1 MPQNDLPP
9 IEHDRWRTVA
19 GILLESLKALSTRLR
34 NYFLTGVILL
44 VPVVVTLFIMF
55 QLFLWADGFLGESV
69 SRAIGYRIP
78 GLGIIFTI
86 FLFVSVGII
95 GQNVLGKRL
104 WHWVEYSLESLPVV
118 RSLYVGIKQVSDIL
132 FQQQKSDF
140 QRVVLVEYPRRELWI
155 IGFVTN
161 DAAVWSQSAEFLERK
176 MVSVF
181 IPTTPNPTSGFLLL
195 VDRTQV
201 IDSALGVEEA
211 MKLVISGG
219 LVQPKSMGNRTQ
231 PIEEF
236 TIPH

>member
-1 MPQNDLPP
+1 MLPNDLPP
-9 IEHDRWRTVA
+9 PESDRWRNIA
-19 GILLESLKALSTRLR
+19 GILLDSLNALSTRLR

-44 VPVVVTLFIMF
+44 VPVAITLFIMF

-69 SRAIGYRIP
+69 SRALGYRLP
-78 GLGIIFTI
+78 GLGIILTI
-86 FLFVSVGII
+86 LLFMSIGVI

-104 WHWVEYSLESLPVV
+104 WRWVEYSLESLPVV

-132 FQQQKSDF
+132 FQQRKSEF
-140 QRVVLVEYPRRELWI
+140 QRVVLVEYPRKDVWV

-161 DAAVWSQSAEFLERK
+161 DEAVWSRNPDFTSKK

-195 VDRTQV
+195 VERTQV
-201 IDSALGVEEA
+201 MDTQIGIEEA

-219 LVQPKSMGNRTQ
+219 LVQPRGLGGPTQ
-231 PIEEF
+231 PMEEF

>member
-1 MPQNDLPP
+1 MLPNDLPP
-9 IEHDRWRTVA
+9 LENDRWSNIA
-19 GILLESLKALSTRLR
+19 GILLDSLNSLSLRLR
-34 NYFLTGVILL
+34 NYFLTGLILL
-44 VPVVVTLFIMF
+44 VPVAVTLFIMF

-78 GLGIIFTI
+78 GLGL
-86 FLFVSVGII
+86 FLTFLVFVSIGLV

-104 WHWVEYSLESLPVV
+104 WRWVEYSLESLPVV

-132 FQQQKSDF
+132 FQQKKSDF
-140 QRVVLVEYPRRELWI
+140 QRVVLVEYPRKELWA

-161 DAAVWSQSAEFLERK
+161 DQAVWSQAAEFLERR

-195 VDRTQV
+195 IDRTQM
-201 IDSALGVEEA
+201 IDTTLGVEEA

-219 LVQPKSMGNRTQ
+219 LVQPKSLTGPAGRM
-231 PIEEF
+231 EEF